1 MKHKCENIVIHCMDF
16 RLIEKTNSFLK
27 ENYGTENYDL
37 ISVAGSSKVIAEGN
51 GDYLLKQIEISH
63 NLHDSKRVILIHHSD
78 CGAYQIQDKDQEK
91 TKQFEDMEKSE
102 SAIKRMFPDMEVD
115 KIWAEILED
124 NIIFNKI

>member
-16 RLIEKTNSFLK
+16 RLVDKTNSFLK
-27 ENYGTENYDL
+27 ENYGTDNYDL

-51 GDYLLKQIEISH
+51 GDYLLKQIKISH
-63 NLHDSKRVILIHHSD
+63 DLHESRKVVLIHHSD
-78 CGAYQIQDKDQEK
+78 CGAYSIEDKDQEK
-91 TKQFEDMEKSE
+91 EKQFADMEKSKMI
-102 SAIKRMFPDMEVD
+102 IKERFPDMEVG